1 MEIKE
6 TLNKGLKRA
15 YSMTIKHT
23 ELETKVE
30 AKLREA
36 QPNVELRG
44 FRKGKVPFAL
54 LKKQFGQNIMGEV
67 MQESVDGAMRE
78 HMEKSGDRPAAQP
91 EMKMTNENWKEGED
105 VQIALS
111 YECMPDIPKADFSKV
126 KLERLTVKP
135 EAEDINGALDNLAG
149 SAQDFAD
156 KTGAAADG
164 DQVVM
169 DFIGSIDGV
178 AFDGG
183 TGTDY
188 PLVLGSNSFIPG
200 FEAQLIG
207 VKSGDSKT
215 VNVDFPT
222 EYASAELA
230 GKAASFACTIK
241 AVKKPVAAKI
251 DDEFAKKFG
260 AENLADLK
268 GKISDRLKEE
278 YAGAARMVMK
288 RELMDELDKLVDFDL
303 PEGLLES
310 EANQIA
316 HSMWHEENPEVQ
328 GHDHPEIKPTAEH
341 TKLAKR
347 RVRLGLLLAEVGE
360 LQKITVTDA
369 EMQQALMQE
378 AQKYPG
384 QEKEFFEF
392 VSKNPQMQQ
401 QMRAPIFEDKV
412 VDYIVELAD
421 VNEKTVSKDVLKTAV
436 EALG

>member
-15 YSMTIKHT
+15 YSMTIKHE

-105 VQIALS
+105 VQISLS

-316 HSMWHEENPEVQ
+316 HSMWHEE
-328 GHDHPEIKPTAEH
+328 
-341 TKLAKR
+341 
-347 RVRLGLLLAEVGE
+347 
-360 LQKITVTDA
+360 
-369 EMQQALMQE
+369 
-378 AQKYPG
+378 
-384 QEKEFFEF
+384 
-392 VSKNPQMQQ
+392 
-401 QMRAPIFEDKV
+401 
-412 VDYIVELAD
+412 
-421 VNEKTVSKDVLKTAV
+421 
-436 EALG
+436 